1 MKLRTF
7 SFCSGF
13 ICLIVFCQQLYW
25 FTILRDNLFYQILM
39 TKQEKYSR
47 FNHNIRN
54 ITTENNINSKN
65 YSNTTTL
72 HASSSDSKNITTSSS
87 TSFLIYELPKLT
99 GQGLGNI
106 VSGILA
112 AHRLAEEFQ
121 RTICH
126 MGSYSSFDQAFQWKD
141 LDHSQKCEE
150 VLLDIRNN
158 SWENHRPTSSNTIVQ
173 YNYDDTSVQSECT
186 IKDLLLN
193 YQQYPILYY
202 KGNTYPRWPTNTITS
217 SDENDQIMQ
226 TPPRKQHQP
235 RDYFHEKFKPTSHLV
250 DIIPWDIDNPPS
262 IVVHLRDSDGR
273 FDERAGLDNQT
284 LSLLA
289 DELNNIAS
297 TSTNTDANHHKN
309 KYSNDKNKNNNHIF
323 LVTNRVEWYD
333 KFPEWGHPNWS
344 LVHHSAIGRIS
355 WGRRRDNDILIT
367 DYSKS
372 SSKEEEALQMWADW
386 YTLLNAKRIYHTMSD
401 FSRSASR
408 WNEKIQSFTIVGSTT
423 TTTAITNMTGQNKNN
438 TILTE
443 NPKLILRSDLQGFN
457 ESYTPRLVN
466 RKKEDLRFCDPGAKT
481 KYLIEKKNK
490 ELLDLR
496 KALIRHR
503 EG

>member
-25 FTILRDNLFYQILM
+25 FTILRDNLFYQILK

-47 FNHNIRN
+47 VNHNIRN

-106 VSGILA
+106 ISGILA

-126 MGSYSSFDQAFQWKD
+126 MGTYSSFDQAFTWKD
-141 LDHSQKCEE
+141 LDHIQKCEE

-158 SWENHRPTSSNTIVQ
+158 NSWEDHKPTSSNTIVQ
-173 YNYDDTSVQSECT
+173 YNYDESSVQR
-186 IKDLLLN
+186 
-193 YQQYPILYY
+193 
-202 KGNTYPRWPTNTITS
+202 NTYPRWPTNTITS
-217 SDENDQIMQ
+217 SDENDDQMQ
-226 TPPRKQHQP
+226 TPPRKQNQP
-235 RDYFHEKFKPTSHLV
+235 RDYFHEKFKPTSHLL
-250 DIIPWDIDNPPS
+250 DIIPWNIDNPPS

-297 TSTNTDANHHKN
+297 TSANNDANRHKK

-333 KFPEWGHPNWS
+333 KFPGWGHPNWS

-355 WGRRRDNDILIT
+355 WGRRRDKNILLT
-367 DYSKS
+367 DYGKS

-408 WNEKIQSFTIVGSTT
+408 WNEKMQSFTIVGSTT

-438 TILTE
+438 TIITE
-443 NPKLILRSDLQGFN
+443 NPKLILRIDLQGFN

-481 KYLIEKKNK
+481 KYLVEKKNK

>member
-1 MKLRTF
+1 MKLRTL

-13 ICLIVFCQQLYW
+13 ICLAVFCQQLHW
-25 FTILRDNLFYQILM
+25 LTILHDNLFYQILE
-39 TKQEKYSR
+39 TKQEEGSR
-47 FNHNIRN
+47 LFNNYAIRN

-65 YSNTTTL
+65 SNTTNL
-72 HASSSDSKNITTSSS
+72 HTSSDRNRNRNTTIK
-87 TSFLIYELPKLT
+87 SFLIYILPRHT

-106 VSGILA
+106 ISGILA

-126 MGSYSSFDQAFQWKD
+126 MGSYSSFDQAFKWKD
-141 LDHSQKCEE
+141 LDHIQKCDE
-150 VLLDIRNN
+150 VLLDIN
-158 SWENHRPTSSNTIVQ
+158 SWEDRMPNSSNTIVQ
-173 YNYDDTSVQSECT
+173 NNFDETSVQSECT
-186 IKDLLLN
+186 IKELLSN

-202 KGNTYPRWPTNTITS
+202 KGNTYPRWPTNTIITS
-217 SDENDQIMQ
+217 SDENDKMQ
-226 TPPRKQHQP
+226 TPRRKQNHP
-235 RDYFHEKFKPTSHLV
+235 RDYFHEKFKPTTHLL
-250 DIIPWDIDNPPS
+250 DIIPWNNNNPPS
-262 IVVHLRDSDGR
+262 IVVHLRDSDGK

-289 DELNNIAS
+289 DEINHIAS
-297 TSTNTDANHHKN
+297 TSAAIDASHHENT
-309 KYSNDKNKNNNHIF
+309 YSNNKNKNNNHIF

-344 LVHHSAIGRIS
+344 LVHHSALGRIS

-367 DYSKS
+367 TDYNKS
-372 SSKEEEALQMWADW
+372 SSKEEEALQMWVDW

-423 TTTAITNMTGQNKNN
+423 TTDVTSSMTGQNNN
-438 TILTE
+438 TKVTE
-443 NPKLILRSDLQGFN
+443 NPKLILRNDLQGFN
-457 ESYTPRLVN
+457 KSYTPRLVN
-466 RKKEDLRFCDPGAKT
+466 RKREDLRFCDPETEK

-490 ELLDLR
+490 ELLVLM
-496 KALIRHR
+496 KALKRHR